1 MHYSQELN
9 VPANTLLAGAVSGT
23 IDIAPGQLQH
33 ISLIFPPGCARMVR
47 AAIYDGATLLF
58 PKTAGSSYCED
69 AYTIE
74 IDCAE
79 IYDATKTLTL
89 KAWAPGTTYAHKL
102 TAHYQH
108 KSIEEI
114 AMGRTGYY

>member
-1 MHYSQELN
+1 MHYTLELS
-9 VPANTLLAGAVSGT
+9 VPANTLAGAPVSTTVDVAAGV
-23 IDIAPGQLQH
+23 LQH
-33 ISLIFPPGCARMVR
+33 LSLIFPPGCARMVR
-47 AAIYDGATLLF
+47 AQIYDGATLIF

-69 AYTIE
+69 AYTVE

-89 KAWAPGTTYAHKL
+89 KAWSPGTTYAHKL
-102 TAHYQH
+102 TLHLQH
-108 KSIEEI
+108 KSLEEI